1 MESLIDIRLETVKQE
16 HINFE
21 LKILRANADLRKK
34 QQQISD
40 LVLEIQDIA
49 SNLSKLYLHSI
60 KHKYPTTAQRGLGS
74 LNE

>member
-1 MESLIDIRLETVKQE
+1 MESLIDIRVETVKQE

-49 SNLSKLYLHSI
+49 S
-60 KHKYPTTAQRGLGS
+60 
-74 LNE
+74 